1 MGYTKLFS
9 EIVASSIWEEDN
21 ETRLVWITMLAL
33 KDRTH
38 YVRGTES
45 YLGRVARVS
54 VEDCSKALRKL
65 SRPDPHSRSTEH
77 EGRRIQEVPGGWLI
91 LNGERYQKM
100 LSYEERKEY
109 NCQKQAEYRRRKKDL
124 RTQAQCD
131 GAQAAIVDGFEEAR
145 RLRGSTPD
153 LR

>member
-1 MGYTKLFS
+1 MGETLQGWTS
-9 EIVASSIWEEDN
+9 TTRED
-21 ETRLVWITMLAL
+21 RS
-33 KDRTH
+33 
-38 YVRGTES
+38 ES

-54 VEDCSKALRKL
+54 AEDCSKALRKL

-109 NCQKQAEYRRRKKDL
+109 NRQKQAEYRRRKKDL
-124 RTQAQCD
+124 RTQAQCE
-131 GAQAAIVDGFEEAR
+131 GAQAAMVDGFKEDKQ
-145 RLRGSTPD
+145 LRSSGPD
-153 LR
+153 IR